1 MSHPLFAAVA
11 TLADTTLPTTHP
23 VARPA
28 VPFAALATAT
38 VGFLAV
44 AAAVAAAAVAIAS
57 VAQPAAAVTVAA
69 VAYFGS
75 AQLSAAAAAA
85 NAWRLRSG
93 PPSAPGIRRSL
104 RWGASGLRRS
114 WRWLRLAP
122 EEEVL
127 LYDDKERGSP
137 HDRELLGG
145 GQRPSLPPPL
155 AWPSRANSM

>member
-11 TLADTTLPTTHP
+11 TL
-23 VARPA
+23 
-28 VPFAALATAT
+28 
-38 VGFLAV
+38 
-44 AAAVAAAAVAIAS
+44 AS

-75 AQLSAAAAAA
+75 AQLSAAAAA

-114 WRWLRLAP
+114 WRWL
-122 EEEVL
+122 
-127 LYDDKERGSP
+127 
-137 HDRELLGG
+137 
-145 GQRPSLPPPL
+145 
-155 AWPSRANSM
+155 